1 MKKRTKF
8 DIVYMRNYSII
19 LGFLASLVLIL
30 GIVFNKGLII
40 VLIGGFML
48 LHSLLLLFTV
58 FSIARNSNYIKS
70 YEYTL
75 DERKRII
82 EEKSEALCF
91 KLSRLFVLSIL
102 ILGQFFKI
110 PFEAGIIS
118 IIVFMGLSHILLY
131 IYYNRKF

>member
-75 DERKRII
+75 D
-82 EEKSEALCF
+82 
-91 KLSRLFVLSIL
+91 
-102 ILGQFFKI
+102 Q
-110 PFEAGIIS
+110 
-118 IIVFMGLSHILLY
+118 
-131 IYYNRKF
+131 